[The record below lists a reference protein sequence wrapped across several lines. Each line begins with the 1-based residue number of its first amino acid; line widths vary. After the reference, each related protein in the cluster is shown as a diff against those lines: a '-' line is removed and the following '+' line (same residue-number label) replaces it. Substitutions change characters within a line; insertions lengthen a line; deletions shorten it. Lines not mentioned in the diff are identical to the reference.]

1 MKSIAVVKRIM
12 ASDAETAKKF
22 KMRVIG
28 SAHHN
33 KAEITDIA

>member
-12 ASDAETAKKF
+12 ASDADSQKKF

-33 KAEITDIA
+33 KAEIADIA